1 MTKQLQQKIKEAEA
15 ELEYFENI
23 LGQIRKGIKVEG
35 FEDVAP
41 AVIDQLIARQK
52 RIIENLRDGKTEIL
66 KSNNMSKIH
75 ITKAKVLNEK
85 VEVEYYQVE
94 KDLSKTETSQVH
106 NSPPHD
112 DLTTVFDGL
121 AVHAALAN
129 EFIPSEEIGD
139 IEAPDHEG
147 LQKFKVKGF
156 SIIGD
161 EEDQSVIIS
170 AMKELSNGKM
180 FGFNTVKIRLADT
193 SDKAYQFA
201 EQLGKVVKDCMNE
214 VREYL
219 NGKHGPKKQT
229 EIDFPAGEENGGMKA
244 VKGGKGKSK
253 KKATAE
259 VEE

>member
-1 MTKQLQQKIKEAEA
+1 MKKPIDKEKIAAAEA
-15 ELEYFENI
+15 ELKYLENI
-23 LGQIRKGIKVEG
+23 SSQRWKGIRVER

-41 AVIDQLIARQK
+41 EVVDQLVARQK
-52 RIIENLRDGKTEIL
+52 RIIQSLRDGKTEIL

-139 IEAPDHEG
+139 IEVPDHEG

-156 SIIGD
+156 SIIG
-161 EEDQSVIIS
+161 EEPDQSVIIS

-193 SDKAYQFA
+193 SDGAYQFA
-201 EQLGKVVKDCMNE
+201 EQLQKVVKDCMNE

-244 VKGGKGKSK
+244 VPGGKGK
-253 KKATAE
+253 KKATAD